1 MQYKGNPTLSDL
13 PEFQKRAIHKV
24 QPLVHQIFG
33 SNLIR
38 LDTFDDGHFR
48 VVFRPSH
55 FVLQGDATEP
65 SKSQWSTLKKQL
77 KRRDHQIFVF
87 KEYGTVPCNAE
98 TDATC
103 LYLDFGFFLDMM

>member
-1 MQYKGNPTLSDL
+1 MNRSPGRSTTRAGGGPAAAQAGRRPT
-13 PEFQKRAIHKV
+13 R
-24 QPLVHQIFG
+24 
-33 SNLIR
+33 
-38 LDTFDDGHFR
+38 
-48 VVFRPSH
+48 RPACP
-55 FVLQGDATEP
+55 QGDATEP